1 MKKIAILAALLLTTS
16 ACAGVSASNGAV
28 APAKQTSGFMGMTE
42 NKDVEVKTPKAFAGK
57 NQVIIGNFKVAFTTF
72 TKAKQVA
79 KGGLLSGTTSW
90 GKASAHTTLTGVSDS
105 DMQAITDAAY
115 TDFVETLKANG
126 YTLADRSQLESAK
139 NYEKITKRSNPEK
152 KEGSFFSGA
161 TDKLTI
167 VSPNSLPFYYYPGE
181 AGESGGF
188 GFSNPGT
195 VYAIYADE
203 SKIPVLS
210 VYYTVDF
217 ANAGGY
223 GGYRNWASLEVGQ
236 GMSVRPGSGVQF
248 IGGQAGTFSTAI
260 GSATLGQAVFA
271 DDKFGEM
278 TDTTSDATKAG
289 MVAANVLSVALGQG
303 TNQFREYDV
312 KANAE
317 NYKKLANKL
326 LSEANK
332 KLVTAMASNR

>member
-1 MKKIAILAALLLTTS
+1 MKKIALLAALLLTTS
-16 ACAGVSASNGAV
+16 SCAGVSASNGSV
-28 APAKQTSGFMGMTE
+28 DPAKQTSGFMGLTE
-42 NKDVEVKTPKAFAGK
+42 TNDVEVKTPKAFAGK

-79 KGGLLSGTTSW
+79 KGGILSGNTSW

-105 DMQAITDAAY
+105 DMQAITDKAY
-115 TDFVETLKANG
+115 ADFVSTLQENG
-126 YTLADRSQLESAK
+126 YTVVDRNQLESAK
-139 NYEKITKRSNPEK
+139 HYEKITQKSNPEK

-167 VSPNSLPFYYYPGE
+167 VSPKGLPFYYYPGE

-188 GFSNPGT
+188 AFSSPGA
-195 VYAIYADE
+195 VYAIFADE

-236 GMSVRPGSGVQF
+236 GMSIRPGSGVQF
-248 IGGQAGTFSTAI
+248 IGGQAGTFSSAI

-271 DDKFGEM
+271 DDKFGTM
-278 TDTTSDATKAG
+278 ADTTSDATKAG

-303 TNQFREYDV
+303 TNQYREYEV
-312 KANAE
+312 KANPAD
-317 NYKKLANKL
+317 YQKLADKL
-326 LSEANK
+326 LDEANG
-332 KLVTAMASNR
+332 KLVKAMASNR